1 MNAKVKRKNRCNKC
15 KSTEH
20 NIQRCPKIA
29 EAKKAWLGVT
39 PLISRV
45 GFVKYLK

>member
-1 MNAKVKRKNRCNKC
+1 MNAKVKRKNRHNKC

-29 EAKKAWLGVT
+29 EEKRLGLGLL
-39 PLISRV
+39 P
-45 GFVKYLK
+45 